1 MDFSRVTDIVINSGA
16 CVVDVSCG
24 TDDVCRV
31 ITAKEKYFDCKLDDG
46 LLTITQKSRNILYR
60 IIMHRIELKI
70 VLPKVFRGKLKL
82 RNKNGGLYAKD
93 GCFTEF
99 DVSTKNGKFD
109 IADVHCEQFLLK
121 QKNGSTSIKNL
132 RSDGNITVKCKNGPV
147 RAETVNAANVFS
159 ISSVNAAL
167 TAIDVVSKT
176 FACSTK
182 NGTIDA
188 SAIAADE
195 LQLKTSNGKINASP
209 LGKRDDYRLAADT
222 AHGAITVDGVAQKRM
237 SDVAQTPKRMS
248 VKTVNGDIDIRFV

>member
-1 MDFSRVTDIVINSGA
+1 MDFSGVTDIVINSGA
-16 CVVDVSCG
+16 CVVDASCG
-24 TDDVCRV
+24 TDNVCRV

-82 RNKNGGLYAKD
+82 RNKNGGLYAKG
-93 GCFTEF
+93 GCFTDF

-109 IADVHCEQFLLK
+109 VSDIHCEQFILK

-132 RSDGNITVKCKNGPV
+132 RSDGNATVKCKNGPV
-147 RAETVNAANVFS
+147 RVETATANVFS
-159 ISSVNAAL
+159 ISSANAAL

-195 LQLKTSNGKINASP
+195 LQLKTSNGKINAAP
-209 LGKRDDYRLAADT
+209 LGKRDDYRLTADT
-222 AHGAITVDGVAQKRM
+222 AHGAISVDGVAQKRM
-237 SDVAQTPKRMS
+237 SDVNQTPKRMS